1 MKKLLNLGIEEDE
14 IKKLINLA
22 NKMEISLDDLIER
35 IINE

>member
-1 MKKLLNLGIEEDE
+1 MKKLLNLGIEKDE
-14 IKKLINLA
+14 IEKLINLA